1 MFEQVIPLLKQI
13 ADDRSVPRN
22 IRDKVEDSIKALQ
35 DDKEDPKVRISTA
48 IGNLDE
54 ASNDVNIPM
63 YTRTQ
68 IWNIVTALEALR
80 QDKQ

>member
-13 ADDRSVPRN
+13 ADDRTVPRN
-22 IRDKVEDSIKALQ
+22 IREKVEDSIKALQ
-35 DDKEDPKVRISTA
+35 NKQEDPKVSISTA
-48 IGNLDE
+48 IANLDE

-68 IWNIVTALEALR
+68 IWNIVTALQALR
-80 QDKQ
+80 QDK